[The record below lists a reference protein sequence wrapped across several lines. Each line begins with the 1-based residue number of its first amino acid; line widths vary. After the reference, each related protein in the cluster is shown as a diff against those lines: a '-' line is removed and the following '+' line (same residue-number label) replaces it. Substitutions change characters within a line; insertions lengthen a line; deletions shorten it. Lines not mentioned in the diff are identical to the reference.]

1 MLRKTKL
8 ALILASA
15 LAVAG
20 CDEDDS
26 NNSNNSNVQTPE
38 IRFTDVSL
46 EEGSHGQTKRAEL
59 TARLNRSAASDTTIT
74 YRTVDGSAIAGVD
87 YESAEGQLVI
97 PRGSTTGSIFIDVI
111 GNDYY
116 GPDRSFIVR
125 YSVSRGVEL
134 ANNSSVVTILNDD
147 PAPTVSFSQEFRAVQ
162 ETVGTVYLDV
172 RTSHPSVYNGRVDL
186 EFDGIANRGSR
197 YDVDQTRVEFDP
209 HETHKRVPIT
219 IIDDNIPRGGENIQV
234 TLTSPRHVE
243 IGDIEE
249 TTILIRGN
257 TRLPDTGVL
266 HYYNHSDRSF
276 NASAPDIE
284 HLYQDADF
292 GLDNKVGESVMHD
305 GYASLSYTKL
315 DRHGNRLPPESN
327 DYYCVQDN
335 HTGVVYEAN
344 KARLDGDRQHRSLS
358 HTYIWVETDPSK
370 NGGFTAVP
378 NQQELVQ
385 IEGQLVGASCSFPLP
400 VGNVGVSRNRGCST
414 ENYIR
419 HANDASY
426 CGFSDWRLPT
436 IQELQNIAI
445 FEGDQSVLDSNYFED
460 AAVLEGIP
468 QERVRYLSSTPVADN
483 ASSAWCLEQS
493 TGRRMLCVK
502 NDRFYIRAARTP
514 IQGVN

>member
-26 NNSNNSNVQTPE
+26 NNSNSSNVQTPE

-46 EEGSHGQTKRAEL
+46 EEGSHGQTKRAEI
-59 TARLNRSAASDTTIT
+59 TARLNRSATSDTTIT

-116 GPDRSFIVR
+116 GPDRSFTVE
-125 YSVSRGVEL
+125 YSVSRGVDLE
-134 ANNSSVVTILNDD
+134 NNSSVVTILNDD

-197 YDVDQTRVEFDP
+197 YDVDQTRVEFEP

-276 NASAPDIE
+276 SASAPDIE

-292 GLDNKVGESVMHD
+292 GLDNKVGASVMHD

-315 DRHGNRLPPESN
+315 DRHGNRLPADSQN
-327 DYYCVQDN
+327 YYCVQDN
-335 HTGVVYEAN
+335 HTGVVYEARKGGHGYRN
-344 KARLDGDRQHRSLS
+344 FYN
-358 HTYIWVETDPSK
+358 TYYWVETDESK

-378 NQQELVQ
+378 NPQELEE

-400 VGNVGVSRNRGCST
+400 VGNVGVSRNGGCST
-414 ENYIR
+414 ENYLR
-419 HANDASY
+419 YVNSRSY

-436 IQELQNIAI
+436 IQELQNIVI
-445 FEGDQSVLDSNYFED
+445 YDED
-460 AAVLEGIP
+460 APTHDAVFFADAGWFSAAQAIN
-468 QERVRYLSSTPVADN
+468 VRYLSSTPVADN
-483 ASSAWCLEQS
+483 SSSVWCLDQS

-502 NDRFYIRAARTP
+502 QEKFHVRAVRTP
-514 IQGVN
+514 TQGGSN